1 MKEVHDVYYR
11 QLMVYFLDVT
21 GHQEP
26 LSLDGWLTKQHV
38 YVYLQVVNGLR
49 NETSQMNR
57 TKVKNTDR
65 PNLL

>member
-1 MKEVHDVYYR
+1 
-11 QLMVYFLDVT
+11 MVYFLDVT

-38 YVYLQVVNGLR
+38 YVYLQVVNGLH